1 MPLSK
6 NFIDKNEA
14 DNLAIDYKPRSI
26 EAGVSLLA
34 KNFSQK
40 GSDGDFKVDKVLAEY
55 VGIDQIEKEA
65 QQKEVAR
72 QAIKLSREIQEK
84 AYAEAYALGL
94 KQGQEIAYEEEKH
107 NIARRIDLIKGFTG
121 QLRQIKSLMSQ
132 KNEEELV
139 QLCFYMAQRL
149 LFKEVNEN
157 KEYTK
162 ELLAK
167 LVESMQ
173 NDQNMIIRL
182 SSQDHEWFE
191 AHRSEFFKDL
201 RLEED
206 QVKIESDP
214 SISPGGVIIETDYGE
229 VDATIEQ
236 RIQKLDAIL
245 KSKA

>member
-14 DNLAIDYKPRSI
+14 DNLAIDYKPRVI
-26 EAGVSLLA
+26 EAGVSLSA
-34 KNFSQK
+34 QNFSLR
-40 GSDGDFKVDKVLAEY
+40 GSDRDFKVDKVLAEY

-72 QAIKLSREIQEK
+72 QAIELSKEIQEK

-94 KQGQEIAYEEEKH
+94 KQGQEKAYEEEKY
-107 NIARRIDLIKGFTG
+107 NITRRIDLIIGFTS
-121 QLRQIKSLMSQ
+121 QLRQIKSIMIQ
-132 KNEEELV
+132 KSEEELV
-139 QLCFYMAQRL
+139 ELCFYMAQRL

-162 ELLAK
+162 ELLVK
-167 LVESMQ
+167 LLESMQ
-173 NDQNMIIRL
+173 NDQSMIIRL

-191 AHRSEFFKDL
+191 ANRSQFFKDL
-201 RLEED
+201 RLEENL
-206 QVKIESDP
+206 VKIESDP
-214 SISPGGVIIETDYGE
+214 FISPGGVIIETDYGE
-229 VDATIEQ
+229 MDATIEQ